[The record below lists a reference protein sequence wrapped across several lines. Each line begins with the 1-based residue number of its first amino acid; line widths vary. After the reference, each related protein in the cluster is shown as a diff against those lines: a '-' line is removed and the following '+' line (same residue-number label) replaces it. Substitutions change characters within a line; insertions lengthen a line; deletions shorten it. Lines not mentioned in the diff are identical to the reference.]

1 MVVLTMQII
10 GTAFASEMDPK
21 FIYKTEIRGAI
32 QPSTASHLKR
42 MIGDAKSSTRV
53 SAILIELDTPGGMLE
68 PTREIVSE
76 ILASEVPVITY
87 VSPSGARAGSAG
99 TFIVAASHIAA
110 MAPTTNIGAATPVGA
125 SGEELGETI
134 KNKVSQDAAALLR
147 SISEQRGRPSQALEM
162 TVTEAKSYTS
172 MEALELGIIDVIS
185 KIRSFKNQ
193 LNVSP
198 GSFINIS
205 IQNIK
210 KEKQNLFLKNEVL
223 LKKLGR
229 INSIFKKDLIEDSAD
244 LLISGE
250 VFKIYFDKTIDLNLI
265 KDNLTKKQDSLSKD
279 LENISKKLDNKSFIE
294 RAPKHIVE
302 QEKNA
307 YNELKSD
314 IDKINITIKSLK

>member
-1 MVVLTMQII
+1 M
-10 GTAFASEMDPK
+10 
-21 FIYKTEIRGAI
+21 
-32 QPSTASHLKR
+32 
-42 MIGDAKSSTRV
+42 
-53 SAILIELDTPGGMLE
+53 
-68 PTREIVSE
+68 
-76 ILASEVPVITY
+76 
-87 VSPSGARAGSAG
+87 
-99 TFIVAASHIAA
+99 
-110 MAPTTNIGAATPVGA
+110 
-125 SGEELGETI
+125 
-134 KNKVSQDAAALLR
+134 
-147 SISEQRGRPSQALEM
+147 
-162 TVTEAKSYTS
+162 
-172 MEALELGIIDVIS
+172 
-185 KIRSFKNQ
+185 
-193 LNVSP
+193 
-198 GSFINIS
+198 
-205 IQNIK
+205 
-210 KEKQNLFLKNEVL
+210 

>member
-1 MVVLTMQII
+1 MLAGTLQWGTQRKFGRAKLGIITMGVVTPMSYRIKTKNLAEKHIKDYR
-10 GTAFASEMDPK
+10 FDEASRI
-21 FIYKTEIRGAI
+21 IYKFVWNSYCDWYLELTKTIFFSKNKKDIKEVK
-32 QPSTASHLKR
+32 STAGLVFKE
-42 MIGDAKSSTRV
+42 AL
-53 SAILIELDTPGGMLE
+53 ILLHPFIPF
-68 PTREIVSE
+68 
-76 ILASEVPVITY
+76 IT
-87 VSPSGARAGSAG
+87 
-99 TFIVAASHIAA
+99 
-110 MAPTTNIGAATPVGA
+110 
-125 SGEELGETI
+125 EELWQKNKLTKQKEKFLMYAEWIKDRKVIKENEI
-134 KNKVSQDAAALLR
+134 KNVNQ
-147 SISEQRGRPSQALEM
+147 
-162 TVTEAKSYTS
+162 
-172 MEALELGIIDVIS
+172 IIDVIS